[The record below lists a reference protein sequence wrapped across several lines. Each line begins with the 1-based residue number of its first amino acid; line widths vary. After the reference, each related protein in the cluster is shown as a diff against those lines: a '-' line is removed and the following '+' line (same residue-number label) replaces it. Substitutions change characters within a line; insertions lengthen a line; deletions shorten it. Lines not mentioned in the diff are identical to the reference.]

1 MNTFEVIVIGGG
13 HAGSEAALAASR
25 MGCRTALVTLRR
37 DKIGHLPCN
46 CSIGGPAKGHL
57 AREVD
62 ALGGEMG
69 LATDKTLTHIRR
81 VGTGKGPAVQT
92 LRAHADKD
100 LYPLAIQKAID
111 AEPNLTLLEASAQD
125 LLIETANGQTH
136 IVGVRLE
143 SGHELLSSNV
153 VITTGTFLNGL
164 MHEGETQT
172 QGGRFGEARS
182 VGLSAA
188 LRRLDFRMGRF
199 KTGTTP
205 RLDRSSVD
213 FSQTETHASEDCPPF
228 SFLNDTLT
236 PPRPLLPCWQLHT
249 NEATHAVI
257 RDNLSRSAMYGG
269 RIEGIGP
276 RYCPSI
282 EDKVVRFADKDSH
295 PVFLE
300 QETWGGNSLYVQGM
314 STSLPAEVQIQFL
327 RTLPALREVEMLR
340 PGYAVEY
347 DMVFPDQLHS
357 TLETK
362 TVSGLFLAGQI
373 NGTSGYEEAAAQ
385 GIVAG
390 INAGLNAQGRP
401 PFVLDRQ
408 SSYIGVLIDDLVT
421 RGVTDPYRM
430 LTSRA
435 EYRLTLRH
443 DNADRRLTPL
453 GDKAGVVTEARLERL
468 KTKLRDIEVET
479 ERLKT
484 TFLFPKDNPR
494 LAEIGTASI
503 GDCKM
508 SLEDLLKRTEMTFA
522 RVWETAGAINP
533 ENEIPSVSREV
544 AEQIEIGLKYA
555 GYISRQGTQI
565 AQFAKTES
573 IAIPDSVDYDAVH
586 SLSHEGREKL
596 GRVRPGSL
604 GQASRIPGLR
614 PGDIQALLIH
624 LERNRRALV
633 SSASN

>member
-13 HAGSEAALAASR
+13 HAGCEAALASAR
-25 MGCRTALVTLRR
+25 MGCRVALVTLQR

-69 LATDKTLTHIRR
+69 RNTDKTLTHIRR

-100 LYPLAIQKAID
+100 LYPLAMQAAID
-111 AEPNLTLLEASAQD
+111 AEPCLTLLEASAQD
-125 LLIETANGQTH
+125 LLTETADGETR
-136 IVGVRLE
+136 IIGI
-143 SGHELLSSNV
+143 LLQDGSQLLAQNV

-164 MHEGETQT
+164 MHEGENQT

-188 LRRLDFRMGRF
+188 LRRFEFLMGRF

-205 RLDRSSVD
+205 RLNRETVD
-213 FSQTETHASEDCPPF
+213 YSQTLVHESEECSPF
-228 SFLNDTLT
+228 SFLHDRLN
-236 PPRPLLPCWQLHT
+236 PPYPLLDCWQLHT
-249 NEATHAVI
+249 NESTHKVI

-282 EDKVVRFADKDSH
+282 EDKVVRFADKNSH

-300 QETWGGNSLYVQGM
+300 QETWDGANLYVQGM
-314 STSLPAEVQIQFL
+314 STSLPAEVQLEFL
-327 RTLPALREVEMLR
+327 KTMPALSEVEMLR

-347 DMVFPDQLHS
+347 DMVYPDQLHR

-362 TVSGLFLAGQI
+362 KVSGLFLAGQI

-390 INAGLNAQGRP
+390 INAGLKSQKRP
-401 PFVLDRQ
+401 PMLLERS

-421 RGVTDPYRM
+421 RGVSDPYRM

-435 EYRLTLRH
+435 EYRLSLRH
-443 DNADRRLTPL
+443 DNADERLTEI
-453 GDKAGVVTEARLERL
+453 GYRVGTVTEERWSRWQEKQKSIVEEGERL
-468 KTKLRDIEVET
+468 R
-479 ERLKT
+479 T
-484 TFLFPKDNPR
+484 TFVMPRDNPR
-494 LAEIGTASI
+494 LAELGTAQI

-508 SLEDLLKRTEMTFA
+508 SLEDLLKRTEMNFA
-522 RVWETAGAINP
+522 RVWETAIAINP
-533 ENEIPSVSREV
+533 EVVPPNVTPEV
-544 AEQIEIGLKYA
+544 AEQVEIQLKYA
-555 GYISRQGTQI
+555 GYISRQTTQI
-565 AQFAKTES
+565 AQFVKTES
-573 IAIPDSVDYDAVH
+573 IEIPADVDFETVH
-586 SLSHEGREKL
+586 SLSHEAKEKL
-596 GRVRPGSL
+596 GRIRPGSL

-624 LERNRRALV
+624 LERNRRLL
-633 SSASN
+633 SA